1 MSCFFIDGQL
11 TDGGQFCYT
20 FKAMQ
25 NIKITF
31 QGKATSEV
39 PKGTRVQD
47 VLKKTY
53 PGEEGSFLA
62 AKVDGELVDLGFP
75 LENDATVEPVSFA
88 SPDGKNVLRHSASHL
103 MAQAVKEIFPETKL
117 AIGPAIEDGFYY
129 DFDRGKAFTPED
141 LGRIEDR
148 MREIAQRNLPLHRE
162 ELSKEEARKLFEQ
175 AGETYKMELIR
186 ELDGEKI
193 SCYRQGSFVDLCR
206 GPHVA
211 STGRIKVFKLLSLAG
226 AYWRG
231 DERNPMLQRIYGTA
245 YETEEDIKAHLARLE
260 EIARRDHRRLGKE
273 LDLFSI
279 HDEVGGGLVHWHP
292 KGARIRVVVEDY
304 WRKKHFQGGY
314 DILFTPHIGREWV
327 WQTSGHLKFY
337 KENMYSPMDIEGLD
351 YYLKPVNCPFQIMIY
366 RTKLHSYRDLPLRW
380 AELGTVYRYER
391 SGTLHGLLRVR
402 GFTQDDAHIICTPE
416 QMDSEILRVLD
427 FSLNMLGDF
436 GFKDIKIEL
445 SVRDPN
451 NLQKYAGADVMWV
464 KAEASLVEALKFRN
478 LSYERMEGEAVFYGP
493 KIDIK
498 IKDSLGRTWQ
508 CTTIQFDFNMP
519 ENFNMIYI
527 GEDGNEHR
535 PYMVHRALLG
545 SLERFFGI
553 LIEHYAGAFP
563 LWLAPVQAM
572 VLPITDG
579 QFDYAQAAL
588 RDLQGQEFRA
598 EVDLRHEKIGAK
610 IRDAETQKVPYMLV
624 LGKRE
629 MESGSLSVRRHGKGD
644 LGSLLKEEL
653 YARMRREVEAKA
665 TE

>member
-1 MSCFFIDGQL
+1 
-11 TDGGQFCYT
+11 
-20 FKAMQ
+20 MQ

-47 VLKKTY
+47 VLKETY
-53 PGEEGSFLA
+53 PGEVGSFLA

-75 LENDATVEPVSFA
+75 LENDATVEPVTFA
-88 SPDGKNVLRHSASHL
+88 SPDGKEVLRHSASHL

-206 GPHVA
+206 GPHIP
-211 STGRIKVFKLLSLAG
+211 STGGIKVFKLLNVAG

-245 YETEEDIKAHLARLE
+245 YETEEDLKAHLARLE
-260 EIARRDHRRLGKE
+260 EIARRDHRKLGRE

-292 KGARIRVVVEDY
+292 KGARMRVVVEDY
-304 WRKKHFQGGY
+304 WREKHFQGGY
-314 DILFTPHIGREWV
+314 DILFTPHIGREGL

-337 KENMYSPMDIEGLD
+337 KENMYSPMNIDGLD
-351 YYLKPVNCPFQIMIY
+351 YYLKPVNCPFQIMVY
-366 RTKLHSYRDLPLRW
+366 KTKLHSYRDLPLRW

-416 QMDSEILRVLD
+416 HMDEEVLRVLD
-427 FSLNMLGDF
+427 FSLNMLADF
-436 GFKDIKIEL
+436 GFREVKIEL

-451 NLQKYAGADVMWV
+451 NLQKYAGADEMWA
-464 KAEASLVEALKFRN
+464 KAEASLVNALKARSLN
-478 LSYERMEGEAVFYGP
+478 YERMEGEAVFYGP

-498 IKDSLGRTWQ
+498 IKDTLGRTWQ
-508 CTTIQFDFNMP
+508 CSTIQFDFNMP
-519 ENFNMIYI
+519 ENFKMVYI
-527 GEDGNEHR
+527 SEDGREHR
-535 PYMVHRALLG
+535 PYMVHRTLLG
-545 SLERFFGI
+545 SLERFFGV

-563 LWLAPVQAM
+563 LWLAPVQVV

-588 RDLQGQEFRA
+588 RDLQGQGFRA
-598 EVDLRHEKIGAK
+598 ELDLRHEKIGAK

-653 YARMRREVEAKA
+653 YARMRREVDEKA